1 MVIRVDISVTMNRML
16 SLGEGN
22 TPLVESSRVPR
33 LYFKLES
40 LNPSGSY
47 KDRFAA
53 GEVERMLAAG
63 QRACV
68 ATSSGNTGAAL
79 AAYAARNGVG
89 CTIVVSEFAPA
100 GKLVQMR
107 AHGARVIRVPGF
119 TVDPV
124 VTERVMDGLA
134 RYSRERDVPL
144 VVSAYRYCPVGMA
157 RVEELGRELPAG
169 AHVFVPVGSGGLFI
183 ATCRGLAGR
192 AAGVYAVQPEGCST
206 VAAAWSAGRQE
217 ITPVESTTRI
227 SGLSVPYDIDGS
239 LALRT
244 LCEHA
249 GKALTVSDEAV
260 FAAQR
265 EMFAE
270 GIYAEPAGA
279 TALAGARRARELGW
293 IRDGDPVVC
302 LVTGHGFKDP
312 DAAMRAAECNPEER
326 VQEDALWRAL

>member
-1 MVIRVDISVTMNRML
+1 ML

-22 TPLVESSRVPR
+22 TPLVASSRVPR

-53 GEVERMLAAG
+53 GEVARMVTAG
-63 QRACV
+63 ERACV

-79 AAYAARNGVG
+79 ATYAARQGIG

-107 AHGARVIRVPGF
+107 AHGARVVRVPGF

-124 VTERVMDGLA
+124 VTARVMDGL
-134 RYSRERDVPL
+134 SRMALDRSVPL
-144 VVSAYRYCPVGMA
+144 VVSAYRYSPAGMA
-157 RVEELGRELPAG
+157 RVEELGRELPGG
-169 AHVFVPVGSGGLFI
+169 AHVFVPVGSGGLFT

-206 VAAAWSAGRQE
+206 VAAAWQTGADSIA
-217 ITPVESTTRI
+217 PVQSTTCI

-239 LALRT
+239 LALQT
-244 LCEHA
+244 LREHS
-249 GKALTVSDEAV
+249 GKALTVTDEAV
-260 FAAQR
+260 FTAQR
-265 EMFAE
+265 DMFAE

-279 TALAGARRARELGW
+279 AALAGARRARELGW
-293 IRDGDPVVC
+293 IQESDTVIC

-312 DAAMRAAECNPEER
+312 DAAMRAAEGNPEQLME
-326 VQEDALWRAL
+326 ESALWQSI

>member
-1 MVIRVDISVTMNRML
+1 ML

-22 TPLVESSRVPR
+22 TPLVESGRVPR

-53 GEVERMLAAG
+53 GEVERMVAAG

-79 AAYAARNGVG
+79 AAYAARNGIQ

-107 AHGARVIRVPGF
+107 AHGARVVRVPGF
-119 TVDPV
+119 TVDPA

-134 RYSRERDVPL
+134 RQAQERGVPL

-157 RVEELGRELPAG
+157 RVEDLGRELPAG
-169 AHVFVPVGSGGLFI
+169 AHVFVPAGSGGLFI
-183 ATCRGLAGR
+183 AICRGLAGR

-206 VAAAWSAGRQE
+206 VAAAWSCGSDQ
-217 ITPVESTTRI
+217 IVPVASTTRI

-239 LALRT
+239 LAVQTLR
-244 LCEHA
+244 EHH

-265 EMFAE
+265 DMFTE

-293 IRDGDPVVC
+293 IHEGDTVIC

-312 DAAMRAAECNPEER
+312 EAALRAAESNAEER
-326 VQEDALWRAL
+326 WEEAALWQAL